1 MFISNQIQKFR
12 QSTLLIF
19 SQNGVRDK
27 ASIQFCSALG
37 VIFGVQ
43 KYAQE
48 LSKICEKRDLNLNF
62 RHNLVKVN
70 AAQRTATF
78 DILNADGISTGET
91 KTMEVYHIL
100 GISLDRTNRP
110 YA

>member
-1 MFISNQIQKFR
+1 M
-12 QSTLLIF
+12 
-19 SQNGVRDK
+19 
-27 ASIQFCSALG
+27 
-37 VIFGVQ
+37 IFGVQ

-91 KTMEVYHIL
+91 KTMEVYHI
-100 GISLDRTNRP
+100 
-110 YA
+110 